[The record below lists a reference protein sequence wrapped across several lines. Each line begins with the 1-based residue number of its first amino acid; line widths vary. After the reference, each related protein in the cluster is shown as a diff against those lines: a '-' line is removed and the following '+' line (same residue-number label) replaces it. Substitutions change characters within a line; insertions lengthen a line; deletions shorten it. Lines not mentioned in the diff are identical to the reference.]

1 VNVNLPPFLLKK
13 NTPAA
18 VGSGRG
24 RVRYAYLER
33 GIAGISAMIRKCFFD
48 PSCSS
53 QNGWL
58 QKTDARVKVIF
69 LAFLIVLVSIKT
81 RIESELAIAAVLAVL
96 AVFSGVGVVRF
107 YGRVLRYTFLFGLLV
122 TFPAM
127 FNVVTPG
134 DVLLPVIELARPHQW
149 WLYHIPREIG
159 ITSQG
164 LQSVCLLNLRILN
177 SITAASLIVQTT
189 PFNDIVKALK
199 VFKVPETLLLI
210 VTLSH
215 KYIFILTRTIDDM
228 FLARKSR
235 LAGTADNSE
244 ARAWVAGRLGALF
257 RRSRV
262 RYEEIFR
269 AMQSRGFRDEVKLS
283 AFGRPDAPSLFFG
296 CIFFTAGF
304 VLLWI

>member
-1 VNVNLPPFLLKK
+1 VNVNLPPFLLER
-13 NTPAA
+13 NSPAA
-18 VGSGRG
+18 VGDGRG
-24 RVRYAYLER
+24 RIRYAYLER

-48 PSCSS
+48 PSCWSRT
-53 QNGWL
+53 GWL
-58 QKTDARVKVIF
+58 QKIDARVKVIF
-69 LAFLIVLVSIKT
+69 LAFFIVLISVKSHIA
-81 RIESELAIAAVLAVL
+81 SQSAITAALAVL
-96 AVFSGVGVVRF
+96 AVCSGVGVVRF
-107 YGRVLRYTFLFGLLV
+107 CGRVLRYTFLFGLVV

-134 DVLLPVIELARPHQW
+134 DMLLPVIELARPHQW

-164 LQSVCLLNLRILN
+164 MQAVCLLNLRILN

-189 PFNDIVKALK
+189 PFSDIVKALK

-215 KYIFILTRTIDDM
+215 KYIFILARTIDDM

-235 LAGTADNSE
+235 LAGAADNGE
-244 ARAWVAGRLGALF
+244 ARAWVAGRLGILF

-283 AFGRPDAPSLFFG
+283 AFGRPDVASLLFG
-296 CIFFTAGF
+296 CIFLTAGF

>member
-1 VNVNLPPFLLKK
+1 MNVNLPPFLLEK
-13 NTPAA
+13 NSPAA
-18 VGSGRG
+18 VGSSRG

-53 QNGWL
+53 RSGWL

-81 RIESELAIAAVLAVL
+81 RIESELAIAAALAVL
-96 AVFSGVGVVRF
+96 AIFSGVGVARF

-134 DVLLPVIELARPHQW
+134 DMLLPVIELARPHQW

-177 SITAASLIVQTT
+177 SIAAASLIVQTT

-235 LAGTADNSE
+235 LAGSVDNSE
-244 ARAWVAGRLGALF
+244 ARDWVAGRLGTLF

-283 AFGRPDAPSLFFG
+283 AFGHPDAPSLFFG
-296 CIFFTAGF
+296 CIFLTAGF

>member
-1 VNVNLPPFLLKK
+1 VNVNLPPFLLEK
-13 NTPAA
+13 NNPTAID
-18 VGSGRG
+18 GGQGRI
-24 RVRYAYLER
+24 RYAYLER
-33 GIAGISAMIRKCFFD
+33 GIAGISAMIRNFFFD
-48 PSCSS
+48 PSCLSGR
-53 QNGWL
+53 GWL
-58 QKTDARVKVIF
+58 QKTDARVKVVF
-69 LAFLIVLVSIKT
+69 LAFFIVLISIKT
-81 RIESELAIAAVLAVL
+81 RIASELAITVTLAVM
-96 AVFSGVGVVRF
+96 AAFSGVGIVRF
-107 YGRVLRYTFLFGLLV
+107 YGRVLRYTLLFGLLV

-134 DVLLPVIELARPHQW
+134 DMLLPVIELPRPHQW
-149 WLYHIPREIG
+149 WLYYIPREIG

-164 LQSVCLLNLRILN
+164 LQAVCLLNLRILN
-177 SITAASLIVQTT
+177 SIAAASLIVQTT

-215 KYIFILTRTIDDM
+215 KYIFILARMIDDM

-235 LAGTADNSE
+235 LAGVADNGE
-244 ARAWVAGRLGALF
+244 ARAWVAGRLGILF

-283 AFGRPDAPSLFFG
+283 AFSRPDAPSLLFG
-296 CIFFTAGF
+296 CIVLTAGF